1 MKDKIPGGLWTIV
14 GDVICIEPYG
24 YIIHTFE
31 ASIYLA
37 PFKLPI
43 HCFICI
49 EEAFIVHLLL
59 LNPFTQII
67 FLLIILHINNAH
79 N

>member
-1 MKDKIPGGLWTIV
+1 MKDKIHGGLWTIV

-49 EEAFIVHLLL
+49 EKAFIVY
-59 LNPFTQII
+59 
-67 FLLIILHINNAH
+67 FLFCSNYLSSYYPLYKQCP
-79 N
+79 